1 MTIYCSNIQSDRLSM
16 TSFPSKVKNNCT
28 KRSIFSKVTPLMRI
42 FWEYRKWIVQ
52 KHVRNTE
59 QAAKTH
65 VMTAYMYMECNMSSV
80 FITYWQGHPLLP
92 RHHQNL
98 TVFLAMFWEQ
108 CGFFLALGTSCLHP
122 ATLAVNETS
131 ACSGHL
137 RLPLIK
143 WLAWRATPVTHFR
156 LVPCPF
162 YLSSFGCC
170 WMSAHSLL
178 GGVQTA

>member
-1 MTIYCSNIQSDRLSM
+1 MYKKGPSFLRSPLSWGSSEN
-16 TSFPSKVKNNCT
+16 TVNEYS
-28 KRSIFSKVTPLMRI
+28 RSMSATQNKL
-42 FWEYRKWIVQ
+42 Q
-52 KHVRNTE
+52 KHMWWLHTCTWSATCQVYLLLTGKVIHCYPGII
-59 QAAKTH
+59 KTSQCSLRCF
-65 VMTAYMYMECNMSSV
+65 ENSV
-80 FITYWQGHPLLP
+80 D
-92 RHHQNL
+92 
-98 TVFLAMFWEQ
+98 
-108 CGFFLALGTSCLHP
+108 FFLALGTSCLHP